1 MTFNSAVEM
10 RNWDKLRATGVEHPI
25 EAHAVEVG
33 KFAGKND
40 CERSIV
46 IIDNRALDRE
56 CLARSLAAHYCGA
69 PVSTFA
75 TLDEL
80 RKRNHR
86 SMSVIL
92 LSIGGLNVTDGGV
105 ADDIKRLKSEFA
117 AIPFII
123 VADNEDP
130 AQILKALEDGACG
143 YIPTTV
149 GIGVAVGAIEL
160 ALAGGVFVPAS
171 SILSMRGLLAPNGQR
186 ERRIPSIFTARQ
198 GDVAEALRCGKAN
211 KIIAYE
217 LNMCESTV
225 KVHVRNIMRKLK
237 ATNRTEAAYKM
248 DALLPQDSGVSP

>member
-1 MTFNSAVEM
+1 MTMTSAVER
-10 RNWDKLRATGVEHPI
+10 RNGIGVDHPI
-25 EAHAVEVG
+25 EARPTEVG
-33 KFAGKND
+33 KSVGKDD
-40 CERSIV
+40 CERSIA

-56 CLARSLAAHYCGA
+56 CLARSLGSHYCGA

-80 RKRNHR
+80 RKKNYR
-86 SMSVIL
+86 SMSIIL
-92 LSIGGLNVTDGGV
+92 LSIGGLKITDAGV
-105 ADDIKRLKSEFA
+105 ADDINRLKSEFA

-130 AQILKALEDGACG
+130 AQVLKALEYGACG

-149 GIGVAVGAIEL
+149 GIGVAVGAVEL

-171 SILSMRGLLAPNGQR
+171 TILSMRGLLASNGEK
-186 ERRIPSIFTARQ
+186 ERRMPSIFTARQ
-198 GDVAEALRCGKAN
+198 SDVAEALRCGKAN

-248 DALLPQDSGVSP
+248 DALFPHDASVST

>member
-1 MTFNSAVEM
+1 MTLTSAVEK
-10 RNWDKLRATGVEHPI
+10 RNGNMLRTIGVDHPI
-25 EAHAVEVG
+25 EARPVELG
-33 KFAGKND
+33 KFAAKND
-40 CERSIV
+40 REHSIV

-56 CLARSLAAHYCGA
+56 CLARCLAGHHGGA

-80 RKRNHR
+80 RKKNHR

-92 LSIGGLNVTDGGV
+92 LSIGGLKIADGGV
-105 ADDIKRLKSEFA
+105 AENIKRIKSEFA

-130 AQILKALEDGACG
+130 AQILKALEYGACG

-149 GIGVAVGAIEL
+149 GIGVAVGAIKL

-171 SILSMRGLLAPNGQR
+171 AILSMRGLLAPCG
-186 ERRIPSIFTARQ
+186 EVECAIPSIFTARQ
-198 GDVAEALRCGKAN
+198 SDVAEALRCGKAN

-237 ATNRTEAAYKM
+237 ATNRTEAVYKM
-248 DALLPQDSGVSP
+248 NGPVPCDAIGLP